1 MPDASRRIAAAAVPA
16 AVVALLWGR
25 MEEPA
30 EIGALI
36 ACAGVALAPAAFA
49 SSRARTIAAVAVVV
63 GGISAVFAVSP
74 IAVLPRTPGTWL
86 GSVLGDAGDGLRAFE
101 RLAVPFDP
109 DEQPTMHALVLT
121 AVLVFCL
128 IVALAV
134 AAGRPLVA
142 TAAVVVG
149 GGWATA
155 SVAGGT
161 HEVAWGAVLSA
172 GALWPLLVLRVR
184 SPRGWLVAGGGLG
197 AIAALG
203 VGVAGAGA
211 VPTESYL
218 DWKSWSLVG
227 SSRDRIGVRYV
238 WDASYEGI
246 RFPTR
251 RTTVLRVRAERSAL
265 YWRASTLD
273 LFTSDR
279 WLENLYPITIGPP
292 SRQLPVDPLLPPEA
306 AESEGWV
313 KQDVEVVRLDDDRL
327 IGAGQPVRV
336 ESSSLGRVFYLSG
349 GVMRALEGIER
360 GERYTIW
367 SYAPRPLPRD
377 LVNSRAVYTE
387 RALRY
392 LSVDRA
398 VFPGFGAPG
407 REREIER
414 FFRDDRYL
422 ALRPYR
428 VVWEEA
434 QRIVGDA
441 PSPYEATLAIERW
454 LRAAGGFR
462 YEERPPLGQGPPLV
476 DFIVNHRAGY
486 CQHFAG
492 TMALMLRMLGVPA
505 RVAVGFTSG
514 RWRDGV
520 WDVADRDAHAWV
532 EAWFEGYG
540 WVTFDPTPGR
550 GTLTAGHTFASDSV
564 ETVRAL
570 NRGALLDVDFESA
583 NRGAVLPAPAAGDGS
598 DEVPRRSGALLGL
611 LALAA
616 GAAAVALVV
625 LKTLRRRLRYTTRD
639 PRRVGLAVRLEL
651 EDVLRDQRV
660 RLRRGAG
667 LGELRVAAERA
678 IGVPSGA
685 LIDAVARA
693 RFASPAQATQGAVD
707 ARRELRHLL
716 GLARER
722 LGPARRLRGA
732 LSIRSLVAR

>member
-1 MPDASRRIAAAAVPA
+1 MPDAPRRIGAAAVPA

-30 EIGALI
+30 AVGALI

-74 IAVLPRTPGTWL
+74 IAALPRTQGTWL
-86 GSVLGDAGDGLRAFE
+86 GTVLGDAGDGLRAFE

-109 DEQPTMHALVLT
+109 GERPTMHALVLT
-121 AVLVFCL
+121 AVLVFSL

-142 TAAVVVG
+142 AAAVVVG

-155 SVAGGT
+155 SVTGGT
-161 HEVAWGAVLSA
+161 HEVAWGAVLLT
-172 GALWPLLVLRVR
+172 GALWPLLVLRAR
-184 SPRGWLVAGGGLG
+184 SPRGWVVTGGALAAVA
-197 AIAALG
+197 AVG

-211 VPTESYL
+211 VPTEPYL

-227 SSRDRIGVRYV
+227 SSQDRVGVRYV
-238 WDASYEGI
+238 WDASYDGI

-251 RTTVLRVRAERSAL
+251 RTTVLRIRAERSAL

-273 LFTSDR
+273 LFTADR
-279 WLENLYPITIGPP
+279 WLENLYAIDVGPP
-292 SRQLPVDPLLPPEA
+292 SRELPVDSLTPSAA
-306 AESEGWV
+306 AETAAWV
-313 KQDVEVVRLDDDRL
+313 KQDVEVVRLDDERL
-327 IGAGQPVRV
+327 IGASQPMRLESTSLRRV
-336 ESSSLGRVFYLSG
+336 VFHSG
-349 GVMRALEGIER
+349 GIMRAPDGVDT
-360 GERYTIW
+360 GERYSIW

-377 LVNSRAVYTE
+377 LLTSQAVYPDA
-387 RALRY
+387 ALRY

-398 VFPGFGAPG
+398 TVPPFGVPG
-407 REREIER
+407 RERQVDAL
-414 FFRDDRYL
+414 FRDDRYL
-422 ALRPYR
+422 ALRPYE
-428 VVWEEA
+428 VVWSDA
-434 QRIVGDA
+434 RRIAGDA
-441 PSPYEATLAIERW
+441 GSPYEATLAVEGW

-462 YEERPPLGQGPPLV
+462 YEEQPPRGEEPPLV
-476 DFIVNHRAGY
+476 DFVARYRAGY

-514 RWRDGV
+514 SWNDGV

-540 WVTFDPTPGR
+540 WIPFDPTPGR
-550 GTLTAGHTFASDSV
+550 GTLSAGYTFASDSV
-564 ETVRAL
+564 ETVSAL
-570 NRGALLDVDFESA
+570 NRGALLDVDLGSSA
-583 NRGAVLPAPAAGDGS
+583 GGGVTAPAAGATS
-598 DEVPRRSGALLGL
+598 DTLSGRGGAFAGLVVLGV
-611 LALAA
+611 
-616 GAAAVALVV
+616 GAAAGALVV
-625 LKTLRRRLRYTTRD
+625 LKTLRRRVRYASRD

-651 EDVLRDQRV
+651 EDVLRDQRAP
-660 RLRRGAG
+660 LRRGAG

-693 RFASPAQATQGAVD
+693 RFASPAQATEGAVD
-707 ARRELRHLL
+707 ARRELRRLL
-716 GLARER
+716 RLARER

-732 LSIRSLVAR
+732 LSIRSLIPR